1 MVVVLWASR
10 RGVLGDID
18 RLDVEGEGKEVFSF
32 GCWVDGVVICWDE
45 GGDGGGRGSFILRK
59 YWVLFCIFW
68 IEDVYKKFKLRC

>member
-1 MVVVLWASR
+1 MSR

-59 YWVLFCIFW
+59 Y
-68 IEDVYKKFKLRC
+68 